1 MIEEAVS
8 KAETTATR
16 VASKKTLECLVPRLP
31 ELVGGSADLTG
42 SVGTLTSSSEHMD
55 VQTHKGNYVSYGV
68 REFGM
73 PGGLV
78 VAVPSIAPGGP
89 DAAPNAHFG
98 RCQFYTLARVEDG
111 KIGEVN
117 IQPNPMGIVRRN
129 STKLV
134 AEGKF
139 DEATALFSA
148 EYGPQFRKLAPVYAE
163 LVNLTTRS
171 SKENMLDAIALGIMA
186 KNTGLVLSL
195 IAVVISIIITY
206 LLTRSVM
213 RQLGKDPGQLNSLA
227 RRVVDGDYEIAD
239 GSARIGVYDSIVSM
253 VESLKDHMEKAHNE
267 SLNAQN
273 QAAKATEAMRNAEES
288 GKIAQSKSS
297 AMLVAAAQLEE
308 VAHVRQLSPLSG
320 VSFAGWRRQAAAEF
334 VLWAN
339 LLPRRPVAE

>member
-1 MIEEAVS
+1 M
-8 KAETTATR
+8 
-16 VASKKTLECLVPRLP
+16 L
-31 ELVGGSADLTG
+31 
-42 SVGTLTSSSEHMD
+42 
-55 VQTHKGNYVSYGV
+55 
-68 REFGM
+68 
-73 PGGLV
+73 
-78 VAVPSIAPGGP
+78 
-89 DAAPNAHFG
+89 
-98 RCQFYTLARVEDG
+98 LAREASAAARYDTVIKESLQKIAEDQKRYIEYTALFDG
-111 KIGEVN
+111 DIAAQAKKLIRQIDDISAV
-117 IQPNPMGIVRRN
+117 MGIVRRN

-213 RQLGKDPGQLNSLA
+213 RQLGKDPGQLNALA

-253 VESLKDHMEKAHNE
+253 VESLKANMEKAHDE

-297 AMLVAAAQLEE
+297 AMLAAGLVPRRSSRTQIRSFSAAASFLTFSP
-308 VAHVRQLSPLSG
+308 AALISSRLSPEMRISSDAAADRKLSCFQRICASG
-320 VSFAGWRRQAAAEF
+320 KASRYLASYSRTIFSVSFLVRVTTRICE
-334 VLWAN
+334 
-339 LLPRRPVAE
+339 